1 MALNSCCTPKKK
13 DVLPNPGMLSIAQ
26 GDCLDR
32 FDTLTRGLIFSQFL
46 LNSLHLICLACN
58 VFFYNNIDIF
68 LLFAFT

>member
-1 MALNSCCTPKKK
+1 
-13 DVLPNPGMLSIAQ
+13 MLSIAQ

-32 FDTLTRGLIFSQFL
+32 FDTLTRGFIFSQFL